1 MDAVF
6 PEGVRAALGVDGV
19 FLTPG
24 VVFPPLPGIREFG
37 VRETLPPPVPVFTCC
52 LVPALTGLEVTFPD
66 LIPEAVGIL
75 LVDLVPPVAPLV
87 VAGRDDTG
95 LVGVALGV
103 VLEREDI
110 LDVVRLDLGLTGR
123 NPLVDLLSRSET
135 GAKGQR
141 KHIPLDVLR
150 GTTG

>member
-1 MDAVF
+1 M
-6 PEGVRAALGVDGV
+6 
-19 FLTPG
+19 
-24 VVFPPLPGIREFG
+24 
-37 VRETLPPPVPVFTCC
+37 
-52 LVPALTGLEVTFPD
+52 TFPD

-87 VAGRDDTG
+87 VAGRG
-95 LVGVALGV
+95 LVGVALVGV
-103 VLEREDI
+103 VLEREDV

-135 GAKGQR
+135 GAEGQR
-141 KHIPLDVLR
+141 NHIPLDVVR